1 MIKIINLEKK
11 AGENRIIIHNFNVEI
26 EQGEAVLVKGPSGCG
41 KTTLLKILA
50 MVDTYD
56 SGQYFYDGRLVKC
69 THDMV
74 NSKIRKYDIG
84 YIPQNLHLIA
94 NLCAYENIMLSLRL
108 QKNLNKAKEKIYEI
122 AKYLEIEN
130 LLDTAAGRLS
140 RGEQQRVAI
149 ARACVKK
156 SRIIIA
162 DEPTASLDEEG
173 RDKVMKLFI
182 HMNQSGKT
190 IILSSHDRV
199 NENFISFGIEL
210 LQKER

>member
-1 MIKIINLEKK
+1 MEKK

-69 THDMV
+69 TNDMI

-108 QKNLNKAKEKIYEI
+108 QKNLSKAKEKIYEI

-173 RDKVMKLFI
+173 RDKVMKLFT

-199 NENFISFGIEL
+199 NENFISFEIEL
-210 LQKER
+210 LQKES